1 MVKSKI
7 VYVLLLAVLAVF
19 YIMYIDNM
27 SLFLLIFAAVL
38 PFVLFFIMLCTFFKT
53 DADISASSISE
64 NKDSDISVDVHI
76 TNRSI
81 FPVSDARVTLEIMNS
96 LDSVPEKMSAS
107 VPVQALNS
115 QTVSFTVS
123 SQYCGKLIVTL
134 KQIRIY
140 DYIKLF
146 SLRKKFSKT
155 TEIVIMPHTYP
166 VDIITDHSYDE
177 NTMSELYSKCR
188 AGDDCS
194 EVFNIRNYND
204 GDKINRIH
212 WKLSMKQDSLMVK
225 DYSMPVNCSILLLF
239 EFCTDYSAGYMSKL
253 DTLVETFSSV
263 SESIA
268 ETEAVHDA
276 GWYDVTKDLYVTRRI
291 ASCED
296 VASFLG
302 TVMRSRACTETG
314 RAYFRHIKADAGV
327 RYSHLIYVTSCMTKE
342 IFKSICSDENT
353 ERRTIIYI
361 TDDISIL
368 PDYFEGS
375 DSERVT
381 VIPVQCGKINQC
393 LYEMLV

>member
-1 MVKSKI
+1 MIRSKI
-7 VYVLLLAVLAVF
+7 IYIFLLAVLAVF

-27 SLFLLIFAAVL
+27 SLFLLVFAAVL
-38 PFVLFFIMLCTFFKT
+38 PVVLFFVMLCAFFRT
-53 DADISASSISE
+53 DAELSASAMSE

-81 FPVSDARVTLEIMNS
+81 FPVSDACVTLEIMNS

-107 VPVQALNS
+107 VPVQARNS
-115 QTVSFTVS
+115 QVVSFTVS
-123 SQYCGKLIVTL
+123 SQYCGKLIVKL
-134 KQIRIY
+134 RQIRIY

-155 TEIVIMPHTYP
+155 AEIIIMPHIYP
-166 VDIITDHSYDE
+166 VDIVTDHSYDE

-225 DYSMPVNCSILLLF
+225 DYSMPVNCSILLLLDF
-239 EFCTDYSAGYMSKL
+239 FTDYSEGYMSKL
-253 DTLVETFSSV
+253 DTLIETFSSV

-276 GWYDVTKDLYVTRRI
+276 GWYDVTKDAYSARRI
-291 ASCED
+291 SSCED
-296 VASFLG
+296 AASFLG
-302 TVMRSRACTETG
+302 TVMRSRACTESG
-314 RAYFRHIKADAGV
+314 KAYFKHIKADAGI
-327 RYSHLIYVTSCMTKE
+327 RYSHLIYVTSSMTKE

-368 PDYFEGS
+368 PECFETPDS
-375 DSERVT
+375 DRVT
-381 VIPVQCGKINQC
+381 VIPVQCGKISQC